1 MKKNQFLK
9 ESDVTAESV
18 FFMKRRQVLKALG
31 ISAAALSL
39 PHAAHADLLSWFKGN
54 DRPPAPAGKPLEFS
68 KPAAWQNNLP
78 LTPAD
83 KVSGYNNF
91 YEFGLDKADPA
102 ANAGSLKTDPWT
114 LKISGE
120 VAKPLTLDHDDLT
133 RRFPLEERIYR
144 MRCVEAWSMVVPWI
158 GFPLHKLLALAE
170 PTSNAKY
177 VAFETIYA
185 PEQMPGQQ
193 DRFIG
198 GGLKYP
204 YVEGLR
210 LDEAMHPLTLMT
222 VGVYGKALPPQNGAP
237 VRLIVPWK
245 YGFKGI
251 KSSVYGKA
259 LPPQNGAPVR
269 LIVPWKYGFKG
280 IKSIVSIKL
289 TRERPPTTWNLA
301 APDEY
306 GFYAN
311 VNPHVDHPRWSQATE
326 RFIGSGGI
334 LDVQRQPTLLFNG
347 YADQVASLYRGL
359 DLRENF

>member
-54 DRPPAPAGKPLEFS
+54 DRPPAPAGKALEFS

-158 GFPLHKLLALAE
+158 AGACRTHQQCEVCRFRNDLCAGTDARPAGPLYRRRAE
-170 PTSNAKY
+170 ISLCRRIASRRSNAS
-177 VAFETIYA
+177 AHTD
-185 PEQMPGQQ
+185 
-193 DRFIG
+193 DRRCLWQG
-198 GGLKYP
+198 VTTAKWRAGATDCA
-204 YVEGLR
+204 VEIWL
-210 LDEAMHPLTLMT
+210 
-222 VGVYGKALPPQNGAP
+222 
-237 VRLIVPWK
+237 
-245 YGFKGI
+245 
-251 KSSVYGKA
+251 
-259 LPPQNGAPVR
+259 
-269 LIVPWKYGFKG
+269 
-280 IKSIVSIKL
+280 
-289 TRERPPTTWNLA
+289 
-301 APDEY
+301 
-306 GFYAN
+306 
-311 VNPHVDHPRWSQATE
+311 
-326 RFIGSGGI
+326 
-334 LDVQRQPTLLFNG
+334 
-347 YADQVASLYRGL
+347 
-359 DLRENF
+359 

>member
-9 ESDVTAESV
+9 ESDVMAESV

-54 DRPPAPAGKPLEFS
+54 DHPPAPAGKPLEFS

-78 LTPAD
+78 LTPVD

-251 KSSVYGKA
+251 KS
-259 LPPQNGAPVR
+259 
-269 LIVPWKYGFKG
+269 
-280 IKSIVSIKL
+280 IVSIKL

>member
-18 FFMKRRQVLKALG
+18 FFMTRRQVLKALG

-54 DRPPAPAGKPLEFS
+54 DRPPALAGKALEFS
-68 KPAAWQNNLP
+68 KPAAWQNDLP

-251 KSSVYGKA
+251 KS
-259 LPPQNGAPVR
+259 
-269 LIVPWKYGFKG
+269 
-280 IKSIVSIKL
+280 IVSIKL

-347 YADQVASLYRGL
+347 YAEQVASLYRGL

>member
-54 DRPPAPAGKPLEFS
+54 DRPPAPAGKALEFS

-158 GFPLHKLLALAE
+158 GSPLHKL
-170 PTSNAKY
+170 
-177 VAFETIYA
+177 
-185 PEQMPGQQ
+185 Q
-193 DRFIG
+193 IG
-198 GGLKYP
+198 
-204 YVEGLR
+204 R
-210 LDEAMHPLTLMT
+210 A
-222 VGVYGKALPPQNGAP
+222 
-237 VRLIVPWK
+237 
-245 YGFKGI
+245 
-251 KSSVYGKA
+251 SC
-259 LPPQNGAPVR
+259 
-269 LIVPWKYGFKG
+269 
-280 IKSIVSIKL
+280 
-289 TRERPPTTWNLA
+289 RER
-301 APDEY
+301 
-306 GFYAN
+306 
-311 VNPHVDHPRWSQATE
+311 V
-326 RFIGSGGI
+326 
-334 LDVQRQPTLLFNG
+334 
-347 YADQVASLYRGL
+347 
-359 DLRENF
+359 

>member
-120 VAKPLTLDHDDLT
+120 VAKPL
-133 RRFPLEERIYR
+133 R
-144 MRCVEAWSMVVPWI
+144 
-158 GFPLHKLLALAE
+158 
-170 PTSNAKY
+170 
-177 VAFETIYA
+177 
-185 PEQMPGQQ
+185 
-193 DRFIG
+193 
-198 GGLKYP
+198 
-204 YVEGLR
+204 
-210 LDEAMHPLTLMT
+210 
-222 VGVYGKALPPQNGAP
+222 
-237 VRLIVPWK
+237 
-245 YGFKGI
+245 
-251 KSSVYGKA
+251 
-259 LPPQNGAPVR
+259 
-269 LIVPWKYGFKG
+269 
-280 IKSIVSIKL
+280 
-289 TRERPPTTWNLA
+289 
-301 APDEY
+301 
-306 GFYAN
+306 
-311 VNPHVDHPRWSQATE
+311 
-326 RFIGSGGI
+326 
-334 LDVQRQPTLLFNG
+334 
-347 YADQVASLYRGL
+347 
-359 DLRENF
+359 

>member
-18 FFMKRRQVLKALG
+18 FLMKRRQVLKALG

-144 MRCVEAWSMVVPWI
+144 MRCVEAWSMV
-158 GFPLHKLLALAE
+158 G
-170 PTSNAKY
+170 
-177 VAFETIYA
+177 
-185 PEQMPGQQ
+185 
-193 DRFIG
+193 
-198 GGLKYP
+198 
-204 YVEGLR
+204 
-210 LDEAMHPLTLMT
+210 
-222 VGVYGKALPPQNGAP
+222 
-237 VRLIVPWK
+237 
-245 YGFKGI
+245 
-251 KSSVYGKA
+251 
-259 LPPQNGAPVR
+259 
-269 LIVPWKYGFKG
+269 
-280 IKSIVSIKL
+280 
-289 TRERPPTTWNLA
+289 
-301 APDEY
+301 
-306 GFYAN
+306 
-311 VNPHVDHPRWSQATE
+311 
-326 RFIGSGGI
+326 
-334 LDVQRQPTLLFNG
+334 
-347 YADQVASLYRGL
+347 RGL
-359 DLRENF
+359 VFRCTNCWRLPNPPAMRSMSLSKQFMHRSRCQDSRTALSAAG

>member
-222 VGVYGKALPPQNGAP
+222 VGVYGKALPPKNGAP
-237 VRLIVPWK
+237 VRLLVPWK
-245 YGFKGI
+245 YVFT
-251 KSSVYGKA
+251 V
-259 LPPQNGAPVR
+259 
-269 LIVPWKYGFKG
+269 